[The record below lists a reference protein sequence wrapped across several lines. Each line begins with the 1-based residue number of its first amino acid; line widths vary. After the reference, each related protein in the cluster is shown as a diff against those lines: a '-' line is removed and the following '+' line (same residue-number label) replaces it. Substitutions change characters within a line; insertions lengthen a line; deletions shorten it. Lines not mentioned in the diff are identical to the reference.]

1 MIYDCFLYNGESELL
16 EIRINELSQCDLPV
30 THILIESKFTFT
42 GKEKPHYYDNIKE
55 QFADFPIMSISVENT
70 IEGTP
75 WDRERFQRNIIMNAI
90 DILCPSDDSIVII
103 SDVDEIPNH
112 KAVNSFDPKRKFAA
126 LIMKKYGYYLNL
138 VESGIEWDRARIM
151 TFGYLK
157 DKSPEEVRNSG
168 FEVVYPNGGWHF
180 GWLHDKAFTKLNSFS
195 HAELNTPESEACI
208 NERKNFWNKNAMET
222 VIIDESFPEYLR
234 NNIDKF
240 KHLIK

>member
-16 EIRINELSQCDLPV
+16 EIRVNELSQCDLPV

-42 GKEKPHYYDNIKE
+42 GKEKPHYYDNVKE
-55 QFADFPIMSISVENT
+55 QFSDFPIMSISVENT

-112 KAVNSFDPKRKFAA
+112 KAIDEFDPKREFSA
-126 LIMKKYGYYLNL
+126 LLMNKYGYYLNYL
-138 VESGIEWDRARIM
+138 EAGQSWDRARVM
-151 TFGYLK
+151 TYGYLK
-157 DKSPEEVRNSG
+157 NKSPEEVRNSG
-168 FEVVYPNGGWHF
+168 YDAVIPNAGWHWS
-180 GWLHDKAFTKLNSFS
+180 WLRNRAKEKLKSFS
-195 HAELNTPESEACI
+195 HTELD
-208 NERKNFWNKNAMET
+208 NEENEWWIERALNFWSKLEMTT
-222 VIIDESFPEYLR
+222 VSVDASFPEYLI